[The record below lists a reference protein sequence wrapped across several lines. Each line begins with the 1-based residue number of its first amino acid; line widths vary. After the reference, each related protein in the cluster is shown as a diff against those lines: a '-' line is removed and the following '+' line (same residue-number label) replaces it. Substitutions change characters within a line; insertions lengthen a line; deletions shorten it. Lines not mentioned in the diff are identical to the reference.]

1 MYEICTFI
9 LYYIYKQLYILIF
22 VTLLQ
27 YDQNGEQIQKCQ
39 THIFVCVANM
49 PYIYWTNTGN

>member
-49 PYIYWTNTGN
+49 PYIY